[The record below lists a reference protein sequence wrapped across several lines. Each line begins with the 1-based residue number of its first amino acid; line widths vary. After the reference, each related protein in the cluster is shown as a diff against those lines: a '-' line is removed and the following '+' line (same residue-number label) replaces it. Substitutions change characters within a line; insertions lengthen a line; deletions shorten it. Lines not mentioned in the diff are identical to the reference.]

1 MTLYSLNEEKHE
13 WDKTEIEC
21 NKDYLA
27 TPSYRQLR
35 YPEENPDININ
46 EDKTKFKKEIINNT
60 QVKSTDTV
68 KSEKEN
74 INFDLNPNE
83 NENENTTAKAAEPV
97 KQNEIVEKIIVPTKL
112 TEVNATKENTEKMI
126 NDVSFKVDEI
136 KNEKRDN
143 KEEKTEENKDKSE
156 KDIPK
161 N

>member
-83 NENENTTAKAAEPV
+83 NENTTAKAAEPV
-97 KQNEIVEKIIVPTKL
+97 KQNEVVEKIIVPTKL

-126 NDVSFKVDEI
+126 NDVSFKVDEN
-136 KNEKRDN
+136 KNAKGDN